1 MTGSVSIAV
10 ADASE
15 FYLAVGVLIDLIGSP
30 RTHAP
35 VRQLI
40 HALLSI
46 HQCILTVG
54 YYLLLLLI
62 VYLGSYRLEIWKEH

>member
-15 FYLAVGVLIDLIGSP
+15 FYLSVGVLIDLIGSP

-35 VRQLI
+35 VRQLV
-40 HALLSI
+40 HTLLSI
-46 HQCILTVG
+46 HQCVLTVG

-62 VYLGSYRLEIWKEH
+62 VYLRGYRLELWQKH

>member
-1 MTGSVSIAV
+1 MAGSVSIAV

-15 FYLAVGVLIDLIGSP
+15 FYLSICVLIDLIGSP

-35 VRQLI
+35 VRQLV

-62 VYLGSYRLEIWKEH
+62 VYLWGYRLELRQEH